1 MPDQLQ
7 RTSQIPVTD
16 PEAGLKITEIFCSLQ
31 GESGSA
37 GALTTFVRLT
47 GCPLRCS
54 YCDTPYAF
62 SGGTRHSLDWIIDQ
76 VKALGARQV
85 CVTGGEPLA
94 QPNALPLLKQLCDAG
109 FQVSLETAGALSTER
124 VDPRVRCVVDFKCP
138 SSGESDQNLLSN
150 LTHLK
155 PIDELK
161 FVIGNREDYEWS
173 QNFINQHPECRKVSA
188 IWFSPVFDSDTDQIP
203 EIARDLAQWMLDDR
217 SAARLGLQIHK
228 LLWKDAEG
236 R

>member
-1 MPDQLQ
+1 MSDQLQ
-7 RTSQIPVTD
+7 RTSLIPVSD

-31 GESGSA
+31 GESSSA
-37 GALTTFVRLT
+37 GAITTFVRLT

-76 VKALGARQV
+76 VSALDAKQV

-109 FQVSLETAGALSTER
+109 FQVSLETAGALSTKR

-138 SSGESDQNLLSN
+138 SSGESDQNLLIN

-155 PIDELK
+155 PIDEL
-161 FVIGNREDYEWS
+161 
-173 QNFINQHPECRKVSA
+173 KVSA

-203 EIARDLAQWMLDDR
+203 AIARDLAQWMLDDR

>member
-31 GESGSA
+31 GESGSV

-62 SGGTRHSLDWIIDQ
+62 SGGSRHSLDWIIDQ
-76 VKALGARQV
+76 VKDLGARQV

-94 QPNALPLLKQLCDAG
+94 QPNALPLLNQLCDAG
-109 FQVSLETAGALSTER
+109 FQVSLETAGALTTEA

-138 SSGESDQNLLSN
+138 SSGESEQNLLSN
-150 LTHLK
+150 LAHLK

-161 FVIGNREDYEWS
+161 FVIGTREDYEWS
-173 QNFINQHPECRKVSA
+173 QDFINQHPECQQVSA

-203 EIARDLAQWMLDDR
+203 DIARDLAQWMLEDR

>member
-1 MPDQLQ
+1 MSDQLQ
-7 RTSQIPVTD
+7 RSSQIPVTD

-62 SGGTRHSLDWIIDQ
+62 SGGTRHSLDWIMDQ
-76 VKALGARQV
+76 VKGFGARQV

-109 FQVSLETAGALSTER
+109 FQVSLETAGALSIEA

-138 SSGESDQNLLSN
+138 SSGESEQNLLSN
-150 LTHLK
+150 LSYLK

-161 FVIGNREDYEWS
+161 FVIGTRKDYKWS
-173 QNFINQHPECRKVSA
+173 QDFISEHPECQRVSA

-203 EIARDLAQWMLDDR
+203 DIARDLAQWMLEDR